1 MAEVMYAVAPKAVD
15 RVLHVAYKTFPDSK
29 AATGAGDDIADE
41 HEATLSQ
48 LARNLTKLLP
58 GVHW

>member
-1 MAEVMYAVAPKAVD
+1 MASYLVTGATGFIGRRP
-15 RVLHVAYKTFPDSK
+15 
-29 AATGAGDDIADE
+29 TGAGDDTTDD

-58 GVHW
+58 GDHW

>member
-1 MAEVMYAVAPKAVD
+1 
-15 RVLHVAYKTFPDSK
+15 VLHVAYQTFPDSK
-29 AATGAGDDIADE
+29 AATGNDDSGGGA
-41 HEATLSQ
+41 APSLSQ